1 MPLHLTQAGLA
12 GSVWNPAGRAPIIV
26 VVVGIVP
33 AAVVPIIVVVMGVTV
48 EYVIVPVIGTAVVA
62 AGS

>member
-1 MPLHLTQAGLA
+1 LA